1 MLKANIYFNSIVTPQ
16 DNKNRE
22 QKGTSKGIFLKTKLL
37 QAVYLCYMLSIIN
50 FFEKMRF
57 LNVSKQTRIQ
67 PAYNS

>member
-37 QAVYLCYMLSIIN
+37 QAVYLC
-50 FFEKMRF
+50 
-57 LNVSKQTRIQ
+57 
-67 PAYNS
+67 